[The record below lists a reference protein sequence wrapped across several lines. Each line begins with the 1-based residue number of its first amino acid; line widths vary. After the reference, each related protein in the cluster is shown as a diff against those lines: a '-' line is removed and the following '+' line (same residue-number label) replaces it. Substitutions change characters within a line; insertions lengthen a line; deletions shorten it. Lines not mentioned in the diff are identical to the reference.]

1 MNKVTVI
8 AKASCLAS
16 KSLLS
21 YLEGLSSDC
30 LNLIGVLDEQTSST
44 KDLYNILDSY
54 GVYGF
59 PTIVLHGKKSYDGE
73 DTIISGFTEHTK
85 PIILN
90 HLAC

>member
-8 AKASCLAS
+8 AKSTCLAS
-16 KSLLS
+16 NNLLD
-21 YLEGLSSDC
+21 YLKNLSIDC
-30 LNLIGVLDEQTSST
+30 LNLIGVLDEETSSM

-85 PIILN
+85 PLILN